1 METKLDARR
10 ILPIGVLIHPRSSSF
25 SSDSLKLLF
34 HLQCSLAATQCALP
48 TVKLPI
54 VQFCELPHMLI
65 DDETT
70 KVQLQSLLQIWT
82 AKGYV
87 SVLEMRRETL
97 VKQLDLE
104 LLDPPQYI
112 DPFKRTNQE
121 RKYYNT
127 DMLPKLNFV
136 KTQLDE
142 TKMKQLSIPEKSA
155 SQPGDQSSKR
165 RRCIPHFAY
174 ISLEQIHASVAGV
187 RYRCGLAEP
196 LPEDDDGLG
205 NIEPGTILRLE
216 SGDELQV
223 ETPWIKAK
231 CAFEA
236 TSKRIVHSV
245 RSMVWSVVDVV
256 IMAV

>member
-1 METKLDARR
+1 
-10 ILPIGVLIHPRSSSF
+10 
-25 SSDSLKLLF
+25 
-34 HLQCSLAATQCALP
+34 
-48 TVKLPI
+48 
-54 VQFCELPHMLI
+54 MLI

-245 RSMVWSVVDVV
+245 SNSTSGRSGFMIFNCTSA
-256 IMAV
+256 I